1 MVAPSPHLAYRRLAQ
16 MSSSKITVK
25 EPTDDVLR
33 ARENFYD
40 FCCFMGKKPAKHMLE
55 WHRELIT
62 GEDSECLMGIG
73 GPNVD
78 ILAPRGSAKS
88 TVLGLFC
95 GVDDWPPR
103 GRQKDAAHS
112 LHRLHGRYQQGQERN
127 DQRHSHLKQ
136 IPRSLPDGAALQDP
150 QIR

>member
-25 EPTDDVLR
+25 EPTDEVLR

-78 ILAPRGSAKS
+78 ILAPRGSQ
-88 TVLGLFC
+88 
-95 GVDDWPPR
+95 PNPR
-103 GRQKDAAHS
+103 CWGCLQ
-112 LHRLHGRYQQGQERN
+112 HG
-127 DQRHSHLKQ
+127 
-136 IPRSLPDGAALQDP
+136 
-150 QIR
+150 